1 MSETE
6 ELKKEIKR
14 LERSIVLSLRNVLV
28 LPNTMLQLAKER
40 HLTPDESQS
49 ALKCI
54 HGSVVMIEEKFR
66 DFIIERKL

>member
-1 MSETE
+1 MSDTE
-6 ELKKEIKR
+6 ELRKEIKR

-40 HLTPDESQS
+40 QLTPDESQR

-54 HGSVVMIEEKFR
+54 HGSVVMIEEKFH
-66 DFIIERKL
+66 DFIIEHKL